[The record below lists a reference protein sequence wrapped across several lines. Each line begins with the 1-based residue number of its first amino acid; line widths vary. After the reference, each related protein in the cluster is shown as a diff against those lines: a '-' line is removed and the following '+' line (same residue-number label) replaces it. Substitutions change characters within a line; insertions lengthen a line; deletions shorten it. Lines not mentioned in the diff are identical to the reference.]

1 LTTRTST
8 EDARTPRAGPD
19 RHGLATVPN
28 ALCVIRLLG
37 SPALVALAWADLPA
51 ACLGLYV
58 VLSLTD
64 WLDGKL
70 AKLPG
75 QETDFGARLDTVADV
90 TFYAC
95 MLLAVVALRGELFRQ
110 EAVWIGLAVS
120 SYGVSLAAALVKYR
134 RMPSYHTRLAKTS
147 WLLVFIAVGA
157 IFAGWSVWAVRIAA
171 LGVLVTNLE
180 ATMITLMLPEW
191 RANVPS
197 VFHARRTAGGREEG
211 RPC

>member
-19 RHGLATVPN
+19 GHGLATVPN

-37 SPALVALAWADLPA
+37 SPALVALAWADLPD
-51 ACLGLYV
+51 ACLGLFV

-70 AKLPG
+70 AKRLG
-75 QETDFGARLDTVADV
+75 QETEFGARLDTVADV

-95 MLLAVVALRGELFRQ
+95 MLLAVLVLRGDLIRQ
-110 EAVWIGLAVS
+110 EAAWIIPAVLSYAVS
-120 SYGVSLAAALVKYR
+120 FAAALIKYR
-134 RMPSYHTRLAKTS
+134 QLPSYHTRMAKTS

-180 ATMITLMLPEW
+180 ATLITLMLPEW

-197 VFHARRTAGGREEG
+197 VFHARRAAGGREEG
-211 RPC
+211 TPC